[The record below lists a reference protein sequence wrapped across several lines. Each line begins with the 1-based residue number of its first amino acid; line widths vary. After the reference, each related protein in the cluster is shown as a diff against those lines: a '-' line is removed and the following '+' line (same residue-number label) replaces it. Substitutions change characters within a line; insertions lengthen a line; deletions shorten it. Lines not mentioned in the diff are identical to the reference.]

1 MREIK
6 LRAYYKGDIE
16 LKQPLLFEMVHDMEV
31 AETLFR
37 CVEDPEIQYAPI
49 CVFGDPEWIIMQFT
63 GLYDKN
69 GIEIYEGDIVRQA
82 FPNYSYDE
90 VDGDMAEPRWIDKIS
105 HIEYRGHGFWVAD
118 ESFGWEG
125 EDLWD
130 WELMEVIGNIYQN
143 PELIHQP

>member
-6 LRAYYKGDIE
+6 FRYLWKRKSDGHIWQEIVPIGCLEGKGDKPFVLRYDSGIAMIE
-16 LKQPLLFEMVHDMEV
+16 
-31 AETLFR
+31 
-37 CVEDPEIQYAPI
+37 
-49 CVFGDPEWIIMQFT
+49 PEWEIVARDLFT